1 MDQNQ
6 QIETLLSA
14 ISNRTK
20 LSIIT
25 LLVRRKRMTVTQM
38 SKLIGTTRS
47 NLYQTVGDLV
57 SSGIVN
63 EPEVVVRRNYVEKFY
78 TLNEPVFRELDSE
91 RWKNRLQSL
100 TVDQSR
106 EIVVSFLLS
115 QSMNLQI
122 MAQEIQM
129 SSEEVSP
136 KIKQLLQSD
145 RIFMSYGRISDA
157 TYNRLLEH
165 EKTLMDIFEK
175 NSDDDG
181 DNTYIILGIP
191 SLSALEESQ
200 KSSSNEVKKKE

>member
-47 NLYQTVGDLV
+47 NLYQTIGDLV

-63 EPEVVVRRNYVEKFY
+63 EPEVFVRRNYVEKFY